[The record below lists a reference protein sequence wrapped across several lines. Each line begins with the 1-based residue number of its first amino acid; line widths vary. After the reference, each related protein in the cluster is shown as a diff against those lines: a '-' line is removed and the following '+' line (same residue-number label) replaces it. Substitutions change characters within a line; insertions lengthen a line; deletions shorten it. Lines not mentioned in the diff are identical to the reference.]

1 MILEEA
7 PRVNRPTTS
16 RTFDTETEV
25 LGSETT
31 RWRVAVSVE
40 LVVEAEDQQAAISKA
55 EDLFRHVMPAP
66 PLPEETK
73 VEVVM
78 SLPIREGKR

>member
-7 PRVNRPTTS
+7 PRADRPKRS

-25 LGSETT
+25 MEPATT

-78 SLPIREGKR
+78 SLPIRVG